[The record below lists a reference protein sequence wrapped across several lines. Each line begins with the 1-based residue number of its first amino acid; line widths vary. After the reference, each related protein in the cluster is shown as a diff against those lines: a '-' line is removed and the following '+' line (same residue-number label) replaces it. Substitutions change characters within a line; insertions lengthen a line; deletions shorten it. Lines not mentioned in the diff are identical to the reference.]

1 MIITD
6 IAHVFRNT
14 LETNTFISRRVNV
27 SVAKR
32 FIGRRRHRSWDYVM
46 IVMALS
52 SREPR
57 ESGVAIF
64 SAVVV
69 VLPIMT
75 QPRNVAFVVKQRG
88 ITVTLR
94 LNGSRSTTK
103 SVYVECVRGSVA
115 NRYHCTS
122 INSLLICSFS

>member
-14 LETNTFISRRVNV
+14 LETNTFVSRRVIV

-32 FIGRRRHRSWDYVM
+32 FIGRRRHRSWGYVM
-46 IVMALS
+46 IAMALS
-52 SREPR
+52 SGEPR

-69 VLPIMT
+69 LPTMT
-75 QPRNVAFVVKQRG
+75 QPRNVAFVVKQRD

-122 INSLLICSFS
+122 INSLLICSFN

>member
-1 MIITD
+1 MI
-6 IAHVFRNT
+6 A
-14 LETNTFISRRVNV
+14 
-27 SVAKR
+27 
-32 FIGRRRHRSWDYVM
+32 
-46 IVMALS
+46 MALS

-69 VLPIMT
+69 PTMT

-122 INSLLICSFS
+122 INSLLICSFN